1 MMSTRKQASNIVY
14 NYMEKSDSALWGLG
28 STLAPVGSTK
38 IFRCFSLYLSLY
50 LHYPILSHLTY
61 PFGNSEKL
69 KKIKYHQKHSK

>member
-50 LHYPILSHLTY
+50 LYSPILFSNNL
-61 PFGNSEKL
+61 S
-69 KKIKYHQKHSK
+69 I